1 MRWEVRARLSPQQQ
15 ERRTQQMTLRHP
27 AMVEDTA
34 SVALFLASE
43 LGSFATGLY
52 IPVCGGQAI
61 CLAEKECD
69 SMGYEDKRVANLWL
83 ADELWQLG
91 AIQFGDFSLGT
102 AVHSPVYVNLR
113 LLIGNPAA
121 LREAAEVM
129 LEEVRTSQNMR
140 HPRLAYY
147 DLVAGVPFGGLHLA
161 TAFSLLSG
169 TPMIYLH
176 PTQNGQGHVIEGTYS
191 SGQTVLIID
200 DLITGGR
207 SVVQTA
213 ARLQEENLIV
223 EDALVLLD
231 RQQGGQMRLKRE
243 GINLAAILTLEA
255 VLRYLGTSNKI
266 SPEWYHQSLEYLGKP
281 HDSL

>member
-1 MRWEVRARLSPQQQ
+1 MEQ
-15 ERRTQQMTLRHP
+15 
-27 AMVEDTA
+27 
-34 SVALFLASE
+34 
-43 LGSFATGLY
+43 G
-52 IPVCGGQAI
+52 
-61 CLAEKECD
+61 
-69 SMGYEDKRVANLWL
+69 DKRVANLWL

-113 LLIGNPAA
+113 LLISNPAA

-129 LEEVRTSQNMR
+129 LEEVRTLQNMR
-140 HPRLAYY
+140 HPRLAHY
-147 DLVAGVPFGGLHLA
+147 DLIAGVPFGGLHLA

-176 PTQNGQGHVIEGTYS
+176 PTKDGQDQMIEGTYTG
-191 SGQTVLIID
+191 GQTVLVID

-207 SVVQTA
+207 SILQTV
-213 ARLQEENLIV
+213 ARLEAENLIV

-231 RQQGGQMRLKRE
+231 RQHGGQMRLKRE
-243 GINLAAILTLEA
+243 GINLSAILTLEA

-266 SPEWYHQSLEYLGKP
+266 SPDAYHQCLEYLGKP
-281 HDSL
+281 RDLLS

>member
-1 MRWEVRARLSPQQQ
+1 
-15 ERRTQQMTLRHP
+15 
-27 AMVEDTA
+27 
-34 SVALFLASE
+34 
-43 LGSFATGLY
+43 
-52 IPVCGGQAI
+52 
-61 CLAEKECD
+61 
-69 SMGYEDKRVANLWL
+69 
-83 ADELWQLG
+83 
-91 AIQFGDFSLGT
+91 
-102 AVHSPVYVNLR
+102 VNLR
-113 LLIGNPAA
+113 LLISNPAA

-129 LEEVRTSQNMR
+129 LGEVRALQNMR
-140 HPRLAYY
+140 HPRLTYY

-161 TAFSLLSG
+161 TAFALLSG

-176 PTQNGQGHVIEGTYS
+176 PTKDGQGHTIEGTYS
-191 SGQTVLIID
+191 SGQTVLVID

-281 HDSL
+281 RDSL